1 MRYDAD
7 GFQESVV
14 CQFCEGRLTRREFI
28 VKLAAL
34 GLGSSAIMATLAACG
49 GGGTTT
55 ATSGSPGA
63 TLAHGGGK
71 EVAQATSA
79 ITADIAG
86 FDYVVAYDLNTN
98 VPVYLVVEGMFR
110 PDVNGSLMP
119 ALALSQDVSDPLK
132 CVYKLRPNV
141 TFHDGSPMTSED
153 VAFSLLRNM
162 DPNVGS
168 YLGLFFDR
176 VKSITATA
184 ADEVTV
190 TFKQPDGTWYLVGGI
205 PGATGVTSKAW
216 IEKNGKKVGTP
227 QAGMLGT
234 GPYKFVSW
242 TRGQQIVLDRYDQ
255 YWNFANRAM
264 KVKRWV
270 IKPIVDESTIVAAL
284 GTGEIDHTFN
294 LSGTSFK
301 LLKAFPNVAQ
311 VTSPSYN
318 VAYLGFNCKKAPWSN
333 KLVRQAF
340 SWALNK
346 PGILEAAYANFGKM
360 CKSPITPD
368 QCIFDTD
375 QFKAAYNALPAFAPP
390 DINKAKALIQQAG
403 ATGAKGQV
411 LVGND
416 YDVPAGIA
424 VQYAASQMGMTVS
437 VQRMPQQQKFALEFS
452 GKPRPYDMTITIWGS
467 DFADPAGNFQNCLG
481 PNNILNAVQYYNPQV
496 EALIAQQKST
506 TNQADRAKYIIQA
519 QQIIVEDQPWV
530 VLYET
535 DTLQA
540 MNSRLAGYALRPL
553 YYWDSWGADIY
564 GV

>member
-1 MRYDAD
+1 MGYDTE
-7 GFQESVV
+7 GFQESAIR
-14 CQFCEGRLTRREFI
+14 QFCEGRLTRREFI
-28 VKLAAL
+28 ARLAAL
-34 GLGSSAIMATLAACG
+34 GIGSSAIMATLAACG
-49 GGGTTT
+49 SSGGST
-55 ATSGSPGA
+55 AASGSPA
-63 TLAHGGGK
+63 ASAPAGGGK
-71 EVAQATSA
+71 EVAQAISA

-98 VPVYLVVEGMFR
+98 IPVYMVVEGMFR
-110 PDVNGSLMP
+110 PDVNGSLIP
-119 ALALSQDVSDPLK
+119 GLALSQDVSDPLK

-141 TFHDGSPMTSED
+141 QFHDGSPMTSED

-176 VKSITATA
+176 VKSIAATA

-227 QAGMLGT
+227 EAGMLGT

-242 TRGQQIVLDRYDQ
+242 TRGQQIVLDRFDQ

-301 LLKAFPNVAQ
+301 LLKAFPNITQ
-311 VTSPSYN
+311 TTSPSYN

-368 QCIFDTD
+368 QCIFETD
-375 QFKAAYNALPAFAPP
+375 QFKSAYEALPAFAPP

-424 VQYAASQMGMTVS
+424 VQYAASQMGLSVS

-481 PNNILNAVQYYNPQV
+481 PNNVLNAVQYYNPQV
-496 EALIAQQKST
+496 DTLIQQQKST

-540 MNSRLAGYALRPL
+540 MNSKLAGYALRPL